1 MFCCRSYGGFKA
13 KAGETR
19 ASEIHITLKGLAM
32 ITLYCTLSGL
42 AGVYSEYILKKKYE
56 VCFIAFALL
65 FVFFRSTFR
74 NLACIVF
81 YVRV

>member
-65 FVFFRSTFR
+65 FVFEKHFQILGMYYF
-74 NLACIVF
+74 V
-81 YVRV
+81 